1 MLHGKVEESTCL
13 LRCLLGYF
21 RNMNAI
27 DIVIIIPVLWG
38 FYRGFM
44 KGVVMEAATL
54 VAFFAGVWGGMHLSD
69 GLAVMLRDWFAS
81 DSDYVPL
88 IAFALVFVGI
98 LIVVFS
104 VAKILE
110 RFLENASMSIFNK
123 IAGGAFGTLKFLLIM
138 SVLFFVTD
146 AVEKSIEIVPPKM
159 KDESLL
165 YRPVAQIA
173 PAVIPGLK
181 ESELGKKIP
190 TKDDV
195 EVDVDV
201 NLKLKDSA
209 R

>member
-1 MLHGKVEESTCL
+1 
-13 LRCLLGYF
+13 
-21 RNMNAI
+21 
-27 DIVIIIPVLWG
+27 
-38 FYRGFM
+38 
-44 KGVVMEAATL
+44 
-54 VAFFAGVWGGMHLSD
+54 
-69 GLAVMLRDWFAS
+69 
-81 DSDYVPL
+81 
-88 IAFALVFVGI
+88 
-98 LIVVFS
+98 
-104 VAKILE
+104 
-110 RFLENASMSIFNK
+110 
-123 IAGGAFGTLKFLLIM
+123 M

-146 AVEKSIEIVPPKM
+146 AVEKSIEIVPAKM

-173 PAVIPGLK
+173 PAVIPGLN